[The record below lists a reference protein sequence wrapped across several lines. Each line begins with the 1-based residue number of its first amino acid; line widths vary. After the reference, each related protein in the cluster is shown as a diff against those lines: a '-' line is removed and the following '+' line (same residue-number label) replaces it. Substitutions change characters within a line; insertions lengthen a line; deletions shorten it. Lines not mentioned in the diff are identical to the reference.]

1 MRYIKYI
8 IFVLA
13 FVASSCTKVE
23 PVVIKSDQ
31 LVQFVGR
38 VMPFTDYDVTTRAAK
53 NEEKEYK
60 ITSLD
65 LIIFN
70 SENVCVYYAHNENG
84 ETVFSIDR
92 GVDTDGNGTPNS
104 GDFYYSADNPTGPNN
119 LFNQEYLKTCRIY
132 TVANVPQLYEK
143 ELGEGNGINDFLE
156 LTIPVTG
163 IDVPS
168 TGMPMLGYYDGTV
181 DLSLTSTV
189 NASTPF
195 QIKMYALYA
204 KISFELDVF
213 ATENNAGFTPCFTLE
228 KFEIHNVV
236 ESVDFA
242 GGTESASGKNDG
254 TNDDTPRIM
263 QGTAAKIFQGAVTG
277 NNTVYDRGGKL
288 TFSFY
293 LPERF
298 LRAKTAA
305 DDYEYPFGKSPNIRE
320 EDKVRRQ
327 RYKPELAQ
335 NNPDNATDT
344 IATSVKIVGV
354 YSNHQGHTYDVTYD
368 IYLGNDNYGNFD
380 IVRNRQYNNYVT
392 IHGINNTSESDREQ
406 VSFDHRVHVTRT
418 HPFISNLR
426 RETLLDSHFEVRPL
440 RIRANMN
447 DELNMPNIYHNSA
460 VKVEVIYLNG
470 ETGNNRWIG
479 LERSYGDGTY
489 EPGDES
495 TYCNSSNSSAGKR
508 KYFTTD
514 LTYSTLGSN
523 VIVPMTETSQCVW
536 IYIDECTEVSEDIDA
551 ARSAQIKLTYGT
563 INNGNF
569 TEYNGIDPLV
579 YIINQYKLF
588 KVTWEGRYYHIEHEE
603 EYLHNYDSET
613 AYNEGGSTQ
622 TEAEGMEWGLYNAQ
636 LSFDETALYFDIGW
650 GDWINSFVNSIT
662 QSGTN
667 PKYDFYIPKHDTSVP
682 EDATKRAYRGYV
694 FCNEIITDIN
704 TNTEG
709 RNTGYAGTIGSIQM
723 DQKPTSAIEYCYN
736 RNKRNANG
744 TVASVEWY
752 LPAIDEMEDII
763 MGGYYYF
770 DDFHNKFYWSS
781 QPSYMPHYARY
792 DVIVNADGAYY
803 SDDNGIYRI
812 SDTESK
818 KYNEGYARA
827 TRANYKGDDGNN
839 NTVDYEYTTSGTT
852 GYDNAI
858 RVYLDWFTTKTQTFY
873 NNEYNGHT
881 LENWETATMESII
894 RQEGN
899 RPRDSKSRVRCARK
913 HSATNTNTGE

>member
-104 GDFYYSADNPTGPNN
+104 GDFYYSADNPTGPDN

-132 TVANVPQLYEK
+132 AVANVPQLYEN
-143 ELGEGNGINDFLE
+143 ELGEGNGITDFLE

-213 ATENNAGFTPCFTLE
+213 ATENNAGLTPYFTLE
-228 KFEIHNVV
+228 KFEVHNVV
-236 ESVDFA
+236 ESVGFA

-335 NNPDNATDT
+335 NNPNNATDT

-447 DELNMPNIYHNSA
+447 DELNMPNIPQNSA

-479 LERSYGDGTY
+479 LERSYGDGKY
-489 EPGDES
+489 DSGDES
-495 TYCNSSNSSAGKR
+495 TYCHSSNSSAGKR
-508 KYFTTD
+508 RYFTTD
-514 LTYSTLGSN
+514 LTYSTLGSY

-536 IYIDECTEVSEDIDA
+536 IYIDECTSASTNIDA
-551 ARSAQIKLTYGT
+551 TRQAKIKLTYGT
-563 INNGNF
+563 INNNSEF
-569 TEYNGIDPLV
+569 AEYSGIDPV
-579 YIINQYKLF
+579 EYKLNQHLLF
-588 KVTWEGRYYHIEHEE
+588 EVQTTNEKGSKTYYIEHEE
-603 EYLHNYDSET
+603 EYLYNYDAEASYDEDI
-613 AYNEGGSTQ
+613 TQ
-622 TEAEGMEWGLYNAQ
+622 YEGMAWGLDNIQ
-636 LSFDETALYFDIGW
+636 LSKTHKAATLQKNTDNILTGLLNLVGMDINDMANTALDQL
-650 GDWINSFVNSIT
+650 DDKPV
-662 QSGTN
+662 
-667 PKYDFYIPKHDTSVP
+667 YDFYLSRDEKGGESRDFS
-682 EDATKRAYRGYV
+682 GYT
-694 FCNEIITDIN
+694 FNQEIIN
-704 TNTEG
+704 TLKSNSDPKAKVEQIALDETP
-709 RNTGYAGTIGSIQM
+709 Q
-723 DQKPTSAIEYCYN
+723 SAISYCYN

-744 TVASVEWY
+744 YVESQDWY
-752 LPAIDEMEDII
+752 MPAIDEIEDI
-763 MGGYYYF
+763 MEFAHSYF
-770 DDFHNKFYWSS
+770 SDFHGKHYWSC
-781 QPSYMPHYARY
+781 QPAFEWRKMTILVESWL
-792 DVIVNADGAYY
+792 
-803 SDDNGIYRI
+803 
-812 SDTESK
+812 SDTEMNAD
-818 KYNEGYARA
+818 YYVDDLDRARA
-827 TRANYKGDDGNN
+827 TSAVYNSAEGKFEGVIPSGVPGN
-839 NTVDYEYTTSGTT
+839 SGTQK
-852 GYDNAI
+852 G
-858 RVYLDWFTTKTQTFY
+858 
-873 NNEYNGHT
+873 
-881 LENWETATMESII
+881 TATFGGGLFSGYYLNIVLGDYVQSGELDYTNFP
-894 RQEGN
+894 GN
-899 RPRDSKSRVRCARK
+899 KSRSAKARVRCVR
-913 HSATNTNTGE
+913 NL